1 MWGDE
6 VDFILGELVS
16 SILIG
21 IGFLPELLGVCWH
34 QAPTGVVSKGEE
46 QFSTSQNKTHV
57 ESLMIW
63 MDVMEN
69 FKDTW

>member
-1 MWGDE
+1 MAVLGSFCFLKASVSGDE

-34 QAPTGVVSKGEE
+34 QAPTRVVSKEGEP
-46 QFSTSQNKTHV
+46 FSTSPKKRHMSNH
-57 ESLMIW
+57 S
-63 MDVMEN
+63 
-69 FKDTW
+69 